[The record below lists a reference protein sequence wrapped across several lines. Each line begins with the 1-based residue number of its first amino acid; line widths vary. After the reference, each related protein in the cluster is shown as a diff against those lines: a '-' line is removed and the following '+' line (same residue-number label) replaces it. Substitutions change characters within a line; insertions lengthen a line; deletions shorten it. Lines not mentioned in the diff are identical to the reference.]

1 MSGTGLLLFGLAS
14 DMKISQKKEKIV
26 GRCLVQPKAQTSHI
40 VCYCTRLE
48 KKKEK
53 RRKTSEYFSNKHMT
67 CKLEPESSAK
77 EHQIHFALDSS
88 FGPFP

>member
-40 VCYCTRLE
+40 VCYCTRLQR
-48 KKKEK
+48 KKKGEK
-53 RRKTSEYFSNKHMT
+53 LLSILATSR
-67 CKLEPESSAK
+67 
-77 EHQIHFALDSS
+77 
-88 FGPFP
+88 